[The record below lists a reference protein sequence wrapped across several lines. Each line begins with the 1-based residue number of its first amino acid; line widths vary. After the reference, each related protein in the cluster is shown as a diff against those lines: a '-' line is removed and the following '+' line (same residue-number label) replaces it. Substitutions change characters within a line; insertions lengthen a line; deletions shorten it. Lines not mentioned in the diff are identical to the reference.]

1 MTISLTDAQRR
12 TFAAL
17 ADVLIPEAEGMP
29 AASQV
34 QLEGAP
40 LDQVLGLRPDLH
52 EAFFRAL
59 DRAAGKD
66 AAQVLEQLNRDDHLA
81 IGAVG
86 VVASAAYYMQ
96 PEVWRLLGYP
106 GQTSRPAEPEEENDY
121 MRDGLLQ
128 PVIDRGPVYRKAPD

>member
-1 MTISLTDAQRR
+1 MTRSLTDAQRQ

-17 ADVLIPEAEGMP
+17 ADALIPEAEGMP

-34 QLEGAP
+34 GLQGAS
-40 LDQVLGLRPDLH
+40 LDQVLELRPDLH

-59 DRAAGKD
+59 ERAAGKE
-66 AAQVLEQLNRDDHLA
+66 AGEVLQQLNRDDHLA

-86 VVASAAYYMQ
+86 ALASAAYYMQ
-96 PEVWRLLGYP
+96 PEVWRRLGYP

-121 MRDGLLQ
+121 MQNDLLK
-128 PVIDRGPVYRKAPD
+128 PVIDRGPIYRKAPE